1 MGPDYIRAVRA
12 PLKQI
17 PLLAVG
23 GVSEKN
29 AGEFIRAGCLG
40 VGVGGMLVDPEQVRR
55 GEMDAI
61 TELAREYRR
70 AVG

>member
-29 AGEFIRAGCLG
+29 AGDFIQAGCLG

-55 GEMDAI
+55 EKWTRLRNWRGN
-61 TELAREYRR
+61 TEGR
-70 AVG
+70 

>member
-1 MGPDYIRAVRA
+1 MGPEYIRAVRA
-12 PLKQI
+12 PLKPI

-40 VGVGGMLVDPEQVRR
+40 VGVGGLLVDPERVRR